1 MEYLFLSSVPMLV
14 LAVIAAVYIVL
25 ACCVVAIVL
34 ALPIALIA
42 RYRNRHDGRHYAP
55 ISTLLR

>member
-14 LAVIAAVYIVL
+14 LAAIAAVCIVL
-25 ACCVVAIVL
+25 ACCIAAIVL

-42 RYRNRHDGRHYAP
+42 RYRNRHDRRHYES
-55 ISTLLR
+55 ISSIL